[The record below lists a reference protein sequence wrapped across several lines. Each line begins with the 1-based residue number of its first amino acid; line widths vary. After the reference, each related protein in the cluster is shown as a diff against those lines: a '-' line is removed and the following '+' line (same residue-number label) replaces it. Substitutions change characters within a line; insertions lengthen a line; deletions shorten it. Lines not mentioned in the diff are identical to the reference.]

1 MMQLQ
6 VTNIRAQIG
15 ISKYDAVLSVRQPGA
30 GLEIAA
36 RRPVLNARTEH
47 PQVRIDQSRC
57 FAEIGRKGISEFT
70 GDFARE
76 GMGAVLE
83 AVGRMVQEGNRMA
96 AIKNKADAVA
106 EIAMN
111 KALPPPAEF
120 NITLIPKSR
129 PQIDFVG
136 GVSFNPEQG
145 IVNINFNPGAAE
157 IQITRGRVELYMQRR
172 PEFAFKFVGENVDL
186 NV

>member
-15 ISKYDAVLSVRQPGA
+15 ISTYDAVISVRQPGA
-30 GLEIAA
+30 GMEIAT

-47 PQVRIDQSRC
+47 PQVRIDQRRC
-57 FAEIGRKGISEFT
+57 FAEIGRKGIDEFT

-76 GMGAVLE
+76 GRE
-83 AVGRMVQEGNRMA
+83 AVIVAVSRMVREGNRMA

-111 KALPPPAEF
+111 KALPPPVDF
-120 NITLIPKSR
+120 NITLIPTSR
-129 PQIDFVG
+129 PKIDFVG
-136 GVSFNPEQG
+136 GVSFNPEPG
-145 IVNINFNPGAAE
+145 VVNINFNPGTAE
-157 IQITRGRVELYMQRR
+157 FQSTRGRVELYLQQK
-172 PEFAFKFVGENVDL
+172 PEFAFQFVGENVDI